1 MKQKN
6 TSYLFIVILLVTS
19 FSILSGNTTIALLI
33 DPSNPNPNNVKIF
46 QRNYMGM
53 SDGDS
58 GYGTFGPITTA
69 KWKEVIYDK
78 KTYENLYLDAISLK
92 EDSDFMNSNK
102 LLHYIIDTP
111 NASDTIKLK
120 AKFMRSQLF
129 YDLTLYEESV
139 DYFKILL
146 KEDKSN
152 DLRKKSLFMVAYI
165 YNNNLDMYTDALNY
179 YNKFLVEYKDD
190 ELIPSVKFEIDQ
202 ISEILKRIEK

>member
-1 MKQKN
+1 MKPKN

-46 QRNYMGM
+46 QKTYMGM
-53 SDGDS
+53 RDGDR

-111 NASDTIKLK
+111 NASDAIKLK

-202 ISEILKRIEK
+202 ISEILKRIDK